1 MRRVLVVDDQL
12 ADRELLSERLESAGF
27 EVQTAVDG
35 VDGWD
40 ALRASPRAYSVVLL
54 DRRMPRLTGL
64 ELLRKM
70 KEHEE
75 LKHIPA
81 IFQTGAG
88 ERAEIQEG
96 IEAGCYYYLVKPY
109 DTEILVSIVRAAI
122 NDFTRYEAFRSEVRK
137 GMRGLRTMKH
147 ARFEFRSIR
156 EAGELGTLLAYSCP
170 EPERQVVGLT
180 ELLINAVEHGN
191 LGITYEEKTAL
202 NAEGRWQEEIARR
215 LEQVEYR
222 DRKVRVEFERDGTGV
237 SVVIRDEG
245 DGFDWTPYL
254 QIDPRRAFDTHGRGI
269 AMAKM
274 LSVSRLEYRGCGN
287 ELLAYIEAPSR
298 SDGAPPES

>member
-12 ADRELLSERLESAGF
+12 ADRELLSERLGSAGF
-27 EVQTAVDG
+27 EVDTAVDG

-40 ALRASPRAYSVVLL
+40 RLRVNASAYSVVLL
-54 DRRMPRLTGL
+54 DRRMPRLSGL
-64 ELLRKM
+64 DLLKKM

-75 LKHIPA
+75 LKHVPA

-122 NDFTRYEAFRSEVRK
+122 NDFTRYEAFRNEVRK
-137 GMRGLRTMKH
+137 GMRGLLAMNR
-147 ARFEFRSIR
+147 ASFEFRTIK
-156 EAGELGTLLAYSCP
+156 EAGELGTLLAYACP

-191 LGITYEEKTAL
+191 LDISYSDKTRL
-202 NAEGRWQEEIARR
+202 NAAGRWREEVERR
-215 LEQVEYR
+215 LGLDEYR
-222 DRKVRVEFERDGTGV
+222 DRKVRVTFERDDDGV
-237 SVVIRDEG
+237 SIVICDEG
-245 DGFDWTPYL
+245 KGFDWTPYL
-254 QIDPRRAFDTHGRGI
+254 QIDPKRAFDTHGRGI

-274 LSVSRLEYRGCGN
+274 LSLTRLEYRGSGN
-287 ELLAYIEAPSR
+287 ELLAYIANE
-298 SDGAPPES
+298 GARQAAG

>member
-1 MRRVLVVDDQL
+1 MRRVLVVDDNL
-12 ADRELLSERLESAGF
+12 ADRELLAERLESSGF
-27 EVQTAVDG
+27 DVQTAVDG

-54 DRRMPRLTGL
+54 DRRMPRLSGL

-75 LKHIPA
+75 LRHIPA

-88 ERAEIQEG
+88 ERTEIQEG

-122 NDFTRYEAFRSEVRK
+122 SDFTRYEAFRNEVRK
-137 GMRGLRTMKH
+137 GMRGLRTMRRAH
-147 ARFEFRSIR
+147 FEFRTIG

-191 LGITYEEKTAL
+191 LGITYSEKSRL
-202 NAEGRWQEEIARR
+202 NAEGRWSEEVERR
-215 LEQVEYR
+215 LEMEQYR
-222 DRKVRVEFERDGTGV
+222 GRKVSVEFERDGTGV
-237 SVVIRDEG
+237 SIVIRDEG

-254 QIDPRRAFDTHGRGI
+254 QIDPKRAFDTHGRGI

-274 LSVSRLEYRGCGN
+274 LSLSRLEYRGCGN
-287 ELLAYIEAPSR
+287 ELLAYVEAP
-298 SDGAPPES
+298 A

>member
-12 ADRELLSERLESAGF
+12 ADRELLSERLGMAGF
-27 EVQTAVDG
+27 EVDTAVDG

-40 ALRASPRAYSVVLL
+40 KLRASASGYSVVLL

-64 ELLRKM
+64 ELLKKM

-75 LKHIPA
+75 LKHVPA

-137 GMRGLRTMKH
+137 GMRGLLTMRE
-147 ARFEFRSIR
+147 ASFEFRTIK
-156 EAGELGTLLAYSCP
+156 EAGELGTLLAYACP

-191 LGITYEEKTAL
+191 LGITYSDKTRL
-202 NAEGRWQEEIARR
+202 NAEGTWRQEVERR
-215 LEQVEYR
+215 LELDEYK
-222 DRKVRVEFERDGTGV
+222 DRTVRVGFERDDSGV
-237 SVVIRDEG
+237 SIVIRDEG
-245 DGFDWTPYL
+245 EGFDWTPYL
-254 QIDPRRAFDTHGRGI
+254 QIDPKRAFDTHGRGI

-274 LSVSRLEYRGCGN
+274 LSLTKLEYRGCGN
-287 ELLAYIEAPSR
+287 ELLAYIAT
-298 SDGAPPES
+298 DG

>member
-12 ADRELLSERLESAGF
+12 ADRELLEERLGMAGF
-27 EVQTAVDG
+27 EVESALDG

-40 ALRASPRAYSVVLL
+40 KLRSNSAGYSVVLL
-54 DRRMPRLTGL
+54 DRRMPRMSGL
-64 ELLRKM
+64 ELLNKM

-75 LKHIPA
+75 LKHVPV

-88 ERAEIQEG
+88 ERADVQEG

-122 NDFTRYEAFRSEVRK
+122 SDFTRYEAFRSEVRK
-137 GMRGLRTMKH
+137 GMRGLLTMRTAK
-147 ARFEFRSIR
+147 FQFRTIR

-170 EPERQVVGLT
+170 TPERQVVGLT

-191 LGITYEEKTAL
+191 LGITYTEKSKL
-202 NAEGRWQEEIARR
+202 NAEGRWRDEVERR
-215 LEQVEYR
+215 LELEEYR
-222 DRKVRVEFERDGTGV
+222 DRMVNVSFARDDDGV
-237 SVVIRDEG
+237 SIIIRDEG
-245 DGFDWTPYL
+245 KGFDWRPYL

-274 LSVSRLEYRGCGN
+274 LSVSKLEYRGCGN
-287 ELLAYIEAPSR
+287 ELLAYIE
-298 SDGAPPES
+298 GHE

>member
-1 MRRVLVVDDQL
+1 
-12 ADRELLSERLESAGF
+12 
-27 EVQTAVDG
+27 
-35 VDGWD
+35 
-40 ALRASPRAYSVVLL
+40 
-54 DRRMPRLTGL
+54 MPRLSGL
-64 ELLRKM
+64 ELLQKM

-75 LKHIPA
+75 LKHVPA

-122 NDFTRYEAFRSEVRK
+122 NDFTRYEAFRSEVRR
-137 GMRGLRTMKH
+137 GMRGLLSMASAH
-147 ARFEFRSIR
+147 FEFKTIK
-156 EAGELGTLLAYSCP
+156 EAGELGTLLAYACP

-191 LGITYEEKTAL
+191 LGISYSDKTRL
-202 NAEGRWQEEIARR
+202 NSDGRWREEVERR
-215 LEQVEYR
+215 LRLDEYKDKR
-222 DRKVRVEFERDGTGV
+222 VRVDFERDDNGV
-237 SVVIRDEG
+237 SIVVRDEG

-254 QIDPRRAFDTHGRGI
+254 HIDPKRAFDTHGRGI

-287 ELLAYIEAPSR
+287 ELLAFIDADVKVE
-298 SDGAPPES
+298 ES

>member
-12 ADRELLSERLESAGF
+12 ADRELLSERLGMAGF
-27 EVQTAVDG
+27 EVETAVDG

-40 ALRASPRAYSVVLL
+40 KLRAGASDYSVVLL
-54 DRRMPRLTGL
+54 DRRMPRLSGL
-64 ELLRKM
+64 ELLKKM

-75 LKHIPA
+75 LKHVPA

-137 GMRGLRTMKH
+137 GMRGLLTMQE
-147 ARFEFRSIR
+147 ARFEFRTIK
-156 EAGELGTLLAYSCP
+156 EAGELGTLLAYACP

-191 LGITYEEKTAL
+191 LGITYSDKTRL
-202 NAEGRWQEEIARR
+202 NAEGTWRQEVEQRLQLDEYKDRR
-215 LEQVEYR
+215 
-222 DRKVRVEFERDGTGV
+222 VRVAFERDDAGV
-237 SVVIRDEG
+237 SIVIRDEG

-254 QIDPRRAFDTHGRGI
+254 QIDPKRAFDTHGRGI

-274 LSVSRLEYRGCGN
+274 LSLTKLEYRGCGN
-287 ELLAYIEAPSR
+287 ELLAYIATE
-298 SDGAPPES
+298 E